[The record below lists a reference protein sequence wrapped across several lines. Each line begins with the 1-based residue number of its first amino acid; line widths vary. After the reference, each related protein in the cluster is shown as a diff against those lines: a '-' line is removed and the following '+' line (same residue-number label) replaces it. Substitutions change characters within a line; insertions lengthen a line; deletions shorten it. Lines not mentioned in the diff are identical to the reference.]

1 MKDTDILPSTNPPI
15 KVKVKRAAPEILDKY
30 TVPVFSTLVLGI
42 FAVGLGLSLGI
53 GLKSD
58 DQSNTGSDATCD
70 TVVNAASYSSA
81 CTVASC
87 DPGYE
92 PNGDGSSCTVCAVAN
107 GATYSA

>member
-30 TVPVFSTLVLGI
+30 TVPVFSMLVIGI
-42 FAVGLGLSLGI
+42 FAVGL

-70 TVVNAASYSSA
+70 TVVNAAPCSSA